1 MARIRKTS
9 PNGEEAGSDTDP
21 QALDDIRRFVEH
33 AGDLIAAQQAVAD
46 ELAGARAALEK
57 AVLGYDRTAL
67 AIARR
72 EREGVSVRLEGDID
86 AALRRIRSTLLAPVL
101 RAETIARKIRLT
113 AALSG
118 LAGGG
123 IGAAAIA
130 LMLLFGA
137 R

>member
-1 MARIRKTS
+1 MARIRKS
-9 PNGEEAGSDTDP
+9 PSNGEEVGTDPDP

-86 AALRRIRSTLLAPVL
+86 AALRRIRSALVDPVL
-101 RAETIARKIRLT
+101 RAETITRDARLT

-118 LAGGG
+118 LAGGI
-123 IGAAAIA
+123 IGAAGIA
-130 LMLLFGA
+130 VPLLFGLK
-137 R
+137 

>member
-1 MARIRKTS
+1 MARIRKS
-9 PNGEEAGSDTDP
+9 LSSGEEAGSEPDP

-86 AALRRIRSTLLAPVL
+86 AALRRIRSALVDPVL
-101 RAETIARKIRLT
+101 RAEGIAREARLT
-113 AALSG
+113 GALCG
-118 LAGGG
+118 LAGGI
-123 IGAAAIA
+123 IGAAGIA
-130 LMLLFGA
+130 FLLIFGLK
-137 R
+137 

>member
-9 PNGEEAGSDTDP
+9 ANGDEAGSDPDP
-21 QALDDIRRFVEH
+21 QALDDVRRFVNH
-33 AGDLIAAQQAVAD
+33 ADDLIAAQRAVAD
-46 ELAGARAALEK
+46 ELAGARAALDK

-72 EREGVSVRLEGDID
+72 EREGIGVRLEGDID
-86 AALRRIRSTLLAPVL
+86 AALQRIRSALVDPVL
-101 RAETIARKIRLT
+101 RAEGIAREVRLT

-118 LAGGG
+118 LAGGI
-123 IGAAAIA
+123 IGAAGIA
-130 LMLLFGA
+130 VLLLFGF

>member
-9 PNGEEAGSDTDP
+9 ANGDEAGSDPDP
-21 QALDDIRRFVEH
+21 QALDDVRRFVNH
-33 AGDLIAAQQAVAD
+33 ADDLIAAQRAVAD
-46 ELAGARAALEK
+46 ELAGARAALDK

-72 EREGVSVRLEGDID
+72 EREGISVRLEGDVD
-86 AALRRIRSTLLAPVL
+86 AALRRIRSALVDPVL
-101 RAETIARKIRLT
+101 RAEGIAREVRLT

-118 LAGGG
+118 LAGGI
-123 IGAAAIA
+123 IGAAGIA
-130 LMLLFGA
+130 VLLLFGF

>member
-9 PNGEEAGSDTDP
+9 ANGDEAGSDPDP
-21 QALDDIRRFVEH
+21 QALDDIRRFVDH
-33 AGDLIAAQQAVAD
+33 AGDLIAAQRAVAD
-46 ELAGARAALEK
+46 ELAGARAALDK

-72 EREGVSVRLEGDID
+72 EREGISVRLEGDVD
-86 AALRRIRSTLLAPVL
+86 AALQRIRSALVDPVL
-101 RAETIARKIRLT
+101 RAEGIAREVRLT

-118 LAGGG
+118 LAGGI
-123 IGAAAIA
+123 IGAAGIA
-130 LMLLFGA
+130 VLLLFGF